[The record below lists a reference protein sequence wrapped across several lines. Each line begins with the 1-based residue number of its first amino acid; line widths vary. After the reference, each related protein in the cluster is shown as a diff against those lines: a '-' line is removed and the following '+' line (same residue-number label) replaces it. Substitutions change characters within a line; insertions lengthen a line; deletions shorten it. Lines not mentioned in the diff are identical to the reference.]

1 MLCHVLELTAEQAKT
16 LANALEIYLSDLR
29 MEIAD
34 TDNKDF
40 RECLKTQKSV
50 LTEILDTIRIPA

>member
-1 MLCHVLELTAEQAKT
+1 MTQLDLSPEEQTALIHVLDE
-16 LANALEIYLSDLR
+16 YLSDLG

-40 RECLKTQKSV
+40 REELKKRKGV
-50 LTEILDTIRIPA
+50 ARAIRERLQ